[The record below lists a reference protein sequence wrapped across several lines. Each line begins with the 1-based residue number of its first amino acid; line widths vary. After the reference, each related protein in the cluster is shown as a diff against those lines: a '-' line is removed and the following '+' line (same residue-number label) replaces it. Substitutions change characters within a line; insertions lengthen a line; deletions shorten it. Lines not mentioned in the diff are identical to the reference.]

1 MPTIQFK
8 GKNIIWNHHLSVP
21 YHTLEEVPELHFQAD
36 KANGNLI
43 VEGDNLIALKALLPE
58 YAGKVKCIYIDPPYN
73 TGNENGVWVYND
85 NVNSPL
91 ITDWL
96 GKEVGEDDLLKS
108 DKWLCMM
115 TPRLRLLRDLLSNDG
130 VIVISIDDYEA
141 DHLKILMSEIFGGQ
155 NFVGLLPTIM
165 NLKGNQDE
173 FGFAGTHEYTLVWA
187 KDKSLCKINEFNIDD
202 EELEDWLEDDYGY
215 YKKGANLKATGQNGP
230 REKRQNLYYPLL
242 FKDGEISTI
251 TIEEYDPIYNKE
263 TKTFNDNHVDLLK
276 GKYESEGY
284 TFILPI
290 SDGQFMS
297 WRWQHSKVVS
307 EPHNIIVSE
316 GEDGVAIYKKQRP
329 SIGDIPSKKPK
340 STLYKPEYS
349 SGNGTNQLKQLFG
362 DKVFPNPKP
371 PQLIEDLI
379 LLCSEPGDYVL
390 DSFAGSGTTGNA
402 VSQLHKEGL
411 GLRKYILIQ
420 MKEDSEKEP
429 DKNICKDITRER
441 NKRAI
446 EKFNYNTGFKYF
458 RVGNAIDP
466 DKMLDGQLPTYEE
479 FAKYVYYLATGE
491 HLADVKKIDQK
502 KHFVGTHG
510 PKNFYLIYEQDFDK
524 LTRLA
529 LNLHIAEDM
538 KKHATNKRMVV
549 YAPACFL
556 DSEYLEEKQIEF
568 VSIPYNLFEKKEK

>member
-58 YAGKVKCIYIDPPYN
+58 YAGKVNCIYIDPPYN
-73 TGNENGVWVYND
+73 TGDDNGSGKGWIYND

-91 ITDWL
+91 IQEWL
-96 GKEVGEDDLLKS
+96 KNEVGSDDLAKH

-115 TPRLRLLRDLLSNDG
+115 VPRLKLLRDLLSDDG
-130 VIVISIDDYEA
+130 VIFVSINYKYEHA
-141 DHLKILMSEIFGGQ
+141 NLKMIFNEIFGESNYIGELTWESTTQ
-155 NFVGLLPTIM
+155 PINSGSARFGLQQKVEPII
-165 NLKGNQDE
+165 
-173 FGFAGTHEYTLVWA
+173 FYA
-187 KDKSLCKINEFNIDD
+187 KDKSNVKGFNLVEIDTGLTYPHQGQLGACRLEIIEKSDAGSYQRDTMKFEILGHTPRSGKRWQIGEDTAKDLIDRKRIEVIDGIVKKAVYPEDELDKRSFIPFWSHFLASEYGSAQTGKDTLNETM
-202 EELEDWLEDDYGY
+202 GY
-215 YKKGANLKATGQNGP
+215 AVGFDTVKP
-230 REKRQNLYYPLL
+230 
-242 FKDGEISTI
+242 
-251 TIEEYDPIYNKE
+251 
-263 TKTFNDNHVDLLK
+263 VDLIK
-276 GKYESEGY
+276 K
-284 TFILPI
+284 FISFLNN
-290 SDGQFMS
+290 D
-297 WRWQHSKVVS
+297 
-307 EPHNIIVSE
+307 IV
-316 GEDGVAIYKKQRP
+316 I
-329 SIGDIPSKKPK
+329 
-340 STLYKPEYS
+340 
-349 SGNGTNQLKQLFG
+349 
-362 DKVFPNPKP
+362 
-371 PQLIEDLI
+371 
-379 LLCSEPGDYVL
+379 L
-390 DSFAGSGTTGNA
+390 DSFAGSGTTMHAVNDLNKEDGGN
-402 VSQLHKEGL
+402 
-411 GLRKYILIQ
+411 RKCILVQ

-441 NKRAI
+441 NKKAI
-446 EKFNYNTGFKYF
+446 EKFKYDTGFKYF

-491 HLADVKKIDQK
+491 HLADIKKIDQK

-538 KKHATNKRMVV
+538 KKHATNKRFVV